1 MVPARA
7 VGDAVI
13 GRATTKGRDMAQ
25 PKHQEVR
32 ERILSEVT
40 ADLSPQDMLPTER
53 QLAERFGVSR
63 MTVRQAMNGLRN
75 DGVLHSVR
83 GLGTFLAVPRLS
95 KSPALTSFSEDLK
108 SRGFVPSTKVLA
120 VEEAR
125 LSTDIAIELGVA
137 PGTRAYRVERLRL
150 ADGNPMCHE
159 EVFLPAHRFPGLA
172 THALDQSLYAV
183 LRDQYGVVMR
193 RAQQQIKAINL
204 DSALAELLAV
214 EPGAAAL
221 LVKRITQDEEGR
233 IVERGQSICRGDLYD
248 FSLVVTRQ
256 A

>member
-1 MVPARA
+1 
-7 VGDAVI
+7 
-13 GRATTKGRDMAQ
+13 MAQ

-32 ERILSEVT
+32 ARILAEVT
-40 ADLSPQDMLPTER
+40 AGMSPQDMLPTER

-63 MTVRQAMNGLRN
+63 MTVRQALNGLRTE
-75 DGVLHSVR
+75 GYLHSVR
-83 GLGTFLAVPRLS
+83 GRGTFVAGPHLS
-95 KSPALTSFSEDLK
+95 KPPALTSFSEDLK
-108 SRGFVPSTKVLA
+108 SRGYTPSTKVLA
-120 VEEAR
+120 VEEVR
-125 LSTDIAIELGVA
+125 LSTDVAVELGMA
-137 PGTRAYRVERLRL
+137 PGSRAFRVERLRL

-172 THALDQSLYAV
+172 GQALDTSLYGV
-183 LRDQYGVVMR
+183 MRDVYGVVLR

-204 DSALAELLAV
+204 DARIADLLTV

-221 LVKRITQDEEGR
+221 LVKRVTLDQDGR

-256 A
+256 S